1 MTGMNTADEN
11 DINMKGGGDDT
22 NISSP
27 ITTPK
32 AKKRGRQPKDS
43 GAPSTPVRFSKRKRG
58 ISADTRADTTTVEG
72 STPTATITQN
82 GVDDMTPVKTGTL
95 FATTRDDNATVTV
108 GTQPAESGAV
118 DANAVAPS
126 LGDTAPTATITQDG
140 GGEID
145 ITSAKTGAPVDAT
158 LEDNTTATTVTQN
171 NNIKHNE
178 TCTIEQGPY
187 SQSRFIRY
195 CTKIS

>member
-1 MTGMNTADEN
+1 MTGVNTANGN

-22 NISSP
+22 DISSP

-43 GAPSTPVRFSKRKRG
+43 GAPSTPVRFSRRKLG
-58 ISADTRADTTTVEG
+58 IGLGLGTTTVEG
-72 STPTATITQN
+72 NTPTATITQN
-82 GVDDMTPVKTGTL
+82 GVDDININMTPI
-95 FATTRDDNATVTV
+95 TTRDDNATVTV

-118 DANAVAPS
+118 DANADDATTMDDNTPS
-126 LGDTAPTATITQDG
+126 ATITQDG
-140 GGEID
+140 GSEIN
-145 ITSAKTGAPVDAT
+145 ITSAETGTPVDAT
-158 LEDNTTATTVTQN
+158 LEDDTTATTVTQN
-171 NNIKHNE
+171 NNIEHNG
-178 TCTIEQGPY
+178 TRAIEQGPY